1 MKQKDI
7 KLYDLYCWINLQ
19 PEIIQ
24 KLEIIEEK
32 LILGQI
38 EPYLKRLQNRETA
51 AASYK
56 ELKSLLGEDE
66 DHLKMLYCYL
76 ECARRIFNRYQEK
89 KIPWTVYIDT
99 MKCFPRFI
107 AECEKKNGRMFFDR
121 GWWTY
126 RQVSMELFRIGEL
139 EYQFGTLEGE
149 NVIGLHIPSDAD
161 LSEGAVH
168 DSLEQA
174 EHFFRTFYPGYQYE
188 KYTCDSWLMSP
199 VLKTLLPEDSHI
211 ISFQKRFDIIQVDDK
226 NKEYVEWLFQVPEDT
241 ACQEFPE
248 VTSLQKKAKELLLGG
263 GRIGSAY
270 GIGYRPKVRQNH
282 VDQ

>member
-1 MKQKDI
+1 MDMKQKDM
-7 KLYDLYCWINLQ
+7 KLQDLYDWINLQ

-24 KLEIIEEK
+24 RLEIIGKK
-32 LILGQI
+32 LVPGQI
-38 EPYLKRLQNRETA
+38 EPYLERLQNRETA
-51 AASYK
+51 AAACK
-56 ELKSLLGEDE
+56 ELRRLFREDE
-66 DHLKMLYCYL
+66 DNLKMLYCHL

-89 KIPWTVYIDT
+89 KIPRTVYIDT

-139 EYQFGTLEGE
+139 EYQFETFEGE
-149 NVIGLHIPSDAD
+149 NVIGLHIPSDAN
-161 LSEGAVH
+161 LSEEAVD
-168 DSLEQA
+168 DSLKRA
-174 EHFFRTFYPGYQYE
+174 ENFFRTYYTGYQYE

-199 VLKTLLPEDSHI
+199 VLKTLLPDDSHI
-211 ISFQKRFDIIQVDDK
+211 ISFQKRFDILREDYE

-248 VTSLQKKAKELLLGG
+248 VTSLQKKAKELLLSGG
-263 GRIGSAY
+263 KIGSAY
-270 GIGYRPKVRQNH
+270 GIGYRPKV
-282 VDQ
+282 